1 MTPEELEQSLKELN
15 DQLAELARQE
25 PKLTNKE
32 WRLQQ
37 RLLKE
42 QNFLVKIKHAR
53 ETGNSVQEYKLLAE
67 YSVLKEASKR
77 HPIINYIMQIK
88 ARSQIWG

>member
-1 MTPEELEQSLKELN
+1 MTTEELEQSLKELD
-15 DQLAELARQE
+15 DQLSELARRE

-42 QNFLVKIKHAR
+42 QSFLVKIKHAK
-53 ETGNSVQEYKLLAE
+53 ETRNSGQEYKLLAE

-77 HPIINYIMQIK
+77 HPILNYIMQLK
-88 ARSQIWG
+88 ARSQIW